1 MNRQTFTMIER
12 YMHTC
17 MQDSAHDR
25 DHVYRVLYQALQI
38 AQEEADIDRDV
49 LIAACLLHDIGRP
62 EQLADPS
69 LCHAQ
74 LGAAKAERF
83 LLENGWDRAKAAH
96 IAACIRTHRFRKS
109 DPPAS
114 LEAKILFDADK
125 LDVVGAMGVAR
136 TLIYNGAVNRP
147 IYSTGPDGAILD
159 GTEETPDSFFRE
171 YRFKLEGMYGR
182 FCTAK
187 AAEMARSR
195 QEAAV
200 RFYDALYAEASDSAE
215 EGRAILGDWLK

>member
-1 MNRQTFTMIER
+1 MDRQTYRTIEA
-12 YMHTC
+12 YMLSC

-38 AQEEADIDRDV
+38 ADGETQIDRDV
-49 LIAACLLHDIGRP
+49 LVAACLLHDIGRP

-74 LGAAKAERF
+74 VGAEKAAVF
-83 LLENGWDRAKAAH
+83 LRQIGFDEAQIAH
-96 IAACIRTHRFRKS
+96 IADCIRTHRFRKS

-147 IYSTGPDGAILD
+147 IYATGPDGEILD

-200 RFYDALYAEASDSAE
+200 RFYDALYAEAADSAD
-215 EGRAILGDWLK
+215 EGRTILGEWLK